1 MQFVEDIRQKVGD
14 FFFKRELKSNPRQR
28 EVHNL
33 HSAQSIG
40 ILYDATE
47 REDMLKVSEFVNA
60 LFQTKKDVKAL
71 GFVNLKELTHHHMP
85 MLQFDFFFLKDLNWY
100 YKPQNYIIKNFVEKD
115 YDILINLCNSSC
127 IPVKYLAGISQAKFK
142 VGKYEEDI
150 DLYDM
155 MIDIKEN
162 TLSALIKEVHH
173 YLTVINQKDAS

>member
-1 MQFVEDIRQKVGD
+1 MQFVEDIKQKVGD
-14 FFFKRELKSNPRQR
+14 FFFKKELKSNPRQR

-33 HSAQSIG
+33 HTAQSIG

-47 REDMLKVSEFVNA
+47 KEDMLKVSEFVNT

-115 YDILINLCNSSC
+115 YDILINLCNSTC
-127 IPVKYLAGISQAKFK
+127 IPIKYLAGKSQAKFK

-155 MIDIKEN
+155 MIDVKEN
-162 TLSALIKEVHH
+162 TLSALIKEIHH

>member
-1 MQFVEDIRQKVGD
+1 MQFIEKIKQKVGD
-14 FFFKRELKSNPRQR
+14 FFFKRDLKSNPRKR

-33 HSAQSIG
+33 HTAQSIG
-40 ILYDATE
+40 ILYDATKT
-47 REDMLKVSEFVNA
+47 EDMLKVSEFVNS

-115 YDILINLCNSSC
+115 YDILINLCDSSC
-127 IPVKYLAGISQAKFK
+127 IPIKYLAGISQAKFK
-142 VGKYEEDI
+142 VGKYDKDI
-150 DLYDM
+150 DLFDM
-155 MIDIKEN
+155 MIDVKEN
-162 TLSALIKEVHH
+162 TLSALIKEIQY

>member
-1 MQFVEDIRQKVGD
+1 MQFVEDIKQKVGD

-33 HSAQSIG
+33 HTAQSIG

-47 REDMLKVSEFVNA
+47 RADMLKVSEFVNA

-115 YDILINLCNSSC
+115 YDILINLCDSTC
-127 IPVKYLAGISQAKFK
+127 IPIKYLAGSSQAKFK
-142 VGKYEEDI
+142 VGKFEEDI

-155 MIDIKEN
+155 MIDVKEN
-162 TLSALIKEVHH
+162 TLSALIKEIHH
-173 YLTVINQKDAS
+173 YLTVINQKNAS

>member
-1 MQFVEDIRQKVGD
+1 MQFVEKIKQKVGD
-14 FFFKRELKSNPRQR
+14 FFFKKELKSNHRQR

-33 HSAQSIG
+33 HTAQSIG

-47 REDMLKVSEFVNA
+47 REDMLKVSEFVNT

-71 GFVNLKELTHHHMP
+71 GFVNLKDLTHHHMP

-115 YDILINLCNSSC
+115 YDILINLCDSTC
-127 IPVKYLAGISQAKFK
+127 IPIKYLAGISQAKFK

-155 MIDIKEN
+155 MIDVKEN
-162 TLSALIKEVHH
+162 TLSALIKEIHH
-173 YLTVINQKDAS
+173 YLNVINQKDAS

>member
-1 MQFVEDIRQKVGD
+1 MQFVEDIKQKVGD

-28 EVHNL
+28 EVNNL
-33 HSAQSIG
+33 HTAQSIG

-47 REDMLKVSEFVNA
+47 MEDMLKVSEFVNT

-115 YDILINLCNSSC
+115 YDILINLCDSAC
-127 IPVKYLAGISQAKFK
+127 IPIRYLAGKSQAKFK

-155 MIDIKEN
+155 MIDVKEN
-162 TLSALIKEVHH
+162 TLSALIKEIHH
-173 YLTVINQKDAS
+173 YLTVINQKDA